1 MDKSSKKY
9 NSLAGKFLIASPS
22 ISDTR
27 FSKCLIYMVSDN
39 EDGSMGVIVNKP
51 ALNLTIDSIFENI
64 HKEGISMACQPTIYY
79 GGPVDLDKGFIIH
92 SNDYISKE
100 ETTKIENN
108 LLLSNNMEI
117 LKDIVSGKGPS
128 QSILAIGYAGWYSYQ
143 LEDELKNNTWIEADL
158 SVDMLFSKDT
168 SNKWKKALLSVG
180 IKKNNIKNS
189 NFSPFSGS
197 A

>member
-22 ISDTR
+22 ISDSR
-27 FSKCLIYMVSDN
+27 FSKCLIYVVSDN

-51 ALNLTIDSIFENI
+51 ALNLTIDNLFENI
-64 HKEGISMACQPTIYY
+64 RKEGISKSYQPTIYY

-92 SNDYISKE
+92 SNDYVSKE

-108 LLLSNNMEI
+108 LLLSNSMEI

-143 LEDELKNNTWIEADL
+143 LEDELKNNTWIEAEL
-158 SVDMLFSKDT
+158 GVDMLFSKDT
-168 SNKWKKALLSVG
+168 SDKWKKALLSVG

>member
-22 ISDTR
+22 ISDSR

-39 EDGSMGVIVNKP
+39 KDGSMGVIVNKP
-51 ALNLTIDSIFENI
+51 ALNLTIDNLFENI
-64 HKEGISMACQPTIYY
+64 RKEGISKSYQPTIYY

-92 SNDYISKE
+92 SNDYVSKE

-108 LLLSNNMEI
+108 LLLSNSMEI

-143 LEDELKNNTWIEADL
+143 LEDELKNNTWIEAEL
-158 SVDMLFSKDT
+158 GVDMLFSKDT
-168 SNKWKKALLSVG
+168 SDKWKKALLSVG